1 MKWVFLVPVL
11 VVGSLVLLYCAF
23 TMSIT
28 WGEGHF
34 IQPFSAAA
42 FTATAILMSVA
53 CRTRTEKAKGR

>member
-23 TMSIT
+23 TMAIT
-28 WGEGHF
+28 SGEGHF

-42 FTATAILMSVA
+42 FTATAILMIVA
-53 CRTRTEKAKGR
+53 CRTRTKKAKGR